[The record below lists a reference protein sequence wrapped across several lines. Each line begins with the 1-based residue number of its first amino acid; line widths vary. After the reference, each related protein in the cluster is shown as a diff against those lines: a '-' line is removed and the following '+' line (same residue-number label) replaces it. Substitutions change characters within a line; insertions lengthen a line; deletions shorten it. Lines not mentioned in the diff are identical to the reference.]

1 MKFSFLGD
9 FRVFLCSLCVGWLG
23 LPSVYPSKLE
33 LLVWL
38 VGNNNNNIEC
48 PILRTAENYTV
59 HNTTT
64 IGMFFLSSG
73 ESSTG
78 QPSKIRGWFLENIGY
93 DVDSQ
98 IRIWKMFNFEKVNW
112 TCGAPDPLKF

>member
-1 MKFSFLGD
+1 MLPGLVVRAFRSSLFRRRCFVGGREKFLKKMKFSFLGD

-64 IGMFFLSSG
+64 IGMFFCQVEIAVQDNLA
-73 ESSTG
+73 
-78 QPSKIRGWFLENIGY
+78 K
-93 DVDSQ
+93 SQ
-98 IRIWKMFNFEKVNW
+98 DGF
-112 TCGAPDPLKF
+112 